1 MSDARAATNG
11 TTDWQDAPPPAA
23 ASEATS
29 AQKKAQL
36 ETGPCFLKFVLSNS
50 AAGALIGKG
59 GADMKTL
66 EAEHGVAMKLSA
78 GRSFF
83 PGTQDRV
90 LLVAGD
96 TESLIR
102 TLPNVLAKVGDA
114 PNLQDKTGQPGPN
127 LHLVKLV
134 CNNRACG
141 NIIGKAGAASKA
153 LAQATGVR
161 MSIAEASQGVR
172 ERVISLVGTRDQVTD
187 AIGMLLDKIQDEGA
201 FSKEVNY
208 NATAATPVAYA
219 YAAPPQAFTPP
230 GYAVPRYPFTS
241 LSDYECTVEFMVP
254 DSTAGSFIGRGG
266 NVMKRIQKES
276 SARIRLLEKGNGN
289 GYRSVIL
296 AGSVPSVH
304 MAHAELMRILQESG
318 GSSVAPSQAPPPPA
332 SQ

>member
-1 MSDARAATNG
+1 MSEAAPATNG
-11 TTDWQDAPPPAA
+11 
-23 ASEATS
+23 ASEWEARTSERASDAAT

-36 ETGPCFLKFVLSNS
+36 ETGPCFLKFVLTNS

-66 EAEHGVAMKLSA
+66 EAAHGVVMKLSA

-90 LLVAGD
+90 LLMAGEA
-96 TESLIR
+96 ESLVA
-102 TLPNVLAKVGDA
+102 TLPGVLDKLMDSSS
-114 PNLQDKTGQPGPN
+114 QDKTSQPTD

-134 CNNRACG
+134 SNNRACG

-153 LAQATGVR
+153 LALATGVR
-161 MSIAEASQGVR
+161 LSIAEPTAGMR
-172 ERVISLVGTRDQVTD
+172 ERVISLVGTRDQVTE
-187 AIGMLLDKIQDEGA
+187 AIGMILDKIQDEGA

-208 NATAATPVAYA
+208 KVSSSGPAALAYPASTQA
-219 YAAPPQAFTPP
+219 YSPT
-230 GYAVPRYPFTS
+230 GYAVPRYPVLS
-241 LSDYECTVEFMVP
+241 LSEYECTIEFMVP
-254 DSTAGSFIGRGG
+254 DSTAGSLIGRDG
-266 NVMKRIQKES
+266 NVIKRIQKES

-296 AGSVPSVH
+296 AGAVPAVH

>member
-1 MSDARAATNG
+1 
-11 TTDWQDAPPPAA
+11 
-23 ASEATS
+23 
-29 AQKKAQL
+29 
-36 ETGPCFLKFVLSNS
+36 
-50 AAGALIGKG
+50 
-59 GADMKTL
+59 MKML

-90 LLVAGD
+90 LLMAGD
-96 TESLIR
+96 EESLLATI
-102 TLPNVLAKVGDA
+102 PSVLDKVNDA
-114 PNLQDKTGQPGPN
+114 TTSSQDKASQPAN
-127 LHLVKLV
+127 LHMVKLV
-134 CNNRACG
+134 SNNRACG
-141 NIIGKAGAASKA
+141 NIIGKSGAASKA

-161 MSIAEASQGVR
+161 MSIAEAVGGMK
-172 ERVISLVGTRDQVTD
+172 ERVISLMGTRDQVVE
-187 AIGMLLDKIQDEGA
+187 AIGTLLQKIQDEGA

-208 NATAATPVAYA
+208 HASAAAPGALAYPSAAPAAYA
-219 YAAPPQAFTPP
+219 SA
-230 GYAVPRYPFTS
+230 GYAMPRYPVLS
-241 LSDYECTVEFMVP
+241 LSEYECTVEFMVP

-304 MAHAELMRILQESG
+304 HAHAELMRILQENG

-332 SQ
+332 TE